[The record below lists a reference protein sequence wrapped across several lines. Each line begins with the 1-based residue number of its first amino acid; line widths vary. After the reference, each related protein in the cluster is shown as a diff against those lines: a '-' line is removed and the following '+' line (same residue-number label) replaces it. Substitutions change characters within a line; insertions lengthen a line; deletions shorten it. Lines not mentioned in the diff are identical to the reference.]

1 MVMWVDE
8 GDCIIENITVVKSCH
23 TELRTSD
30 FDYRL
35 PPEQIATHPS
45 TRREDARLLRLDRF
59 RGTLNHAHF
68 REIAGLLPPGAL
80 VVLNET
86 KVFPARLRGSK
97 QSGGAVELLLT
108 RMVGVATDGLDGRG
122 SSRGELW
129 EGLARNV
136 GRDADLEL
144 RFAGGVTARVLER
157 LGEGRVRLRFEGLG
171 GKPLMA
177 RLDEIGEVPLPPYI
191 EAARKR
197 ETPAAAAAA
206 ADDDRQRYQTVYAA
220 APGAVAAPTAG
231 LHFTPELLDG
241 LVAAGHE
248 IARLTLHVGPGT
260 FRPVKTEEPTEHVMD
275 EELYEI
281 PEATAEAI
289 AVAREKQRPV
299 VAIGT
304 TVVRALESAIR
315 DGNGKLRA
323 GRAAT
328 RLFLMPGAKFEVVT
342 DLVTNFH
349 LPRSTLLMLV
359 AAFAGRERVLDAYRA
374 AIETG
379 YRFYSYG
386 DAMLITGRAGA

>member
-1 MVMWVDE
+1 MDE
-8 GDCIIENITVVKSCH
+8 GDCIIENITLVKSCH

-45 TRREDARLLRLDRF
+45 ARREDARLLRLDRF

-68 REIAGLLPPGAL
+68 REIAGLLPPRAL

-97 QSGGAVELLLT
+97 PSGGAVELLLT
-108 RMVGVATDGLDGRG
+108 RMVGEAPSATDGSGD
-122 SSRGELW
+122 SHAELW
-129 EGLARNV
+129 EALAKNV

-144 RFAGGVTARVLER
+144 RFATGVTARVLER
-157 LGEGRVRLRFEGLG
+157 LGDGRVRLRFEGLG
-171 GKPLMA
+171 GESLMA

-197 ETPAAAAAA
+197 ESRDATATEA
-206 ADDDRQRYQTVYAA
+206 ADGDRQRYQTVYAA

-231 LHFTPELLDG
+231 LHFTPQLLDG

-248 IARLTLHVGPGT
+248 IVRLTLHVGPGT
-260 FRPVKTEEPTEHVMD
+260 FRPVKTEQPAEHVMD
-275 EELYEI
+275 EERYDI
-281 PEATAEAI
+281 PEATAR
-289 AVAREKQRPV
+289 AVNAARASGRPV

-304 TVVRALESAIR
+304 TVVRALESAMR
-315 DGNGKLRA
+315 DGGGEVRS

-328 RLFLMPGAKFEVVT
+328 TLFLTPGAEFRVVT

-374 AIETG
+374 AIDAG

>member
-1 MVMWVDE
+1 MWVDE
-8 GDCIIENITVVKSCH
+8 GYCIIEIITDVKSRH

-30 FDYRL
+30 FDYLR

-45 TRREDARLLRLDRF
+45 ARREDARLLSLDRF

-68 REIAGLLPPGAL
+68 REIAGLLPPCAL

-97 QSGGAVELLLT
+97 SSGGAVELLLT
-108 RMVGVATDGLDGRG
+108 RRVGDVTEAPEDGP
-122 SSRGELW
+122 EIW

-171 GKPLMA
+171 GEPLMA
-177 RLDEIGEVPLPPYI
+177 RLEEIGEVPLPPYI

-197 ETPAAAAAA
+197 EAPSYAA
-206 ADDDRQRYQTVYAA
+206 ADDDLQRYQTVYAA

-260 FRPVKTEEPTEHVMD
+260 FRPVKTEEPADHVMD
-275 EELYEI
+275 EERYEI
-281 PEATAEAI
+281 PPATAEAVTI
-289 AVAREKQRPV
+289 ARVRRRPV

-304 TVVRALESAIR
+304 TVVRALESAAR
-315 DGNGKLRA
+315 DGRGEVRA

-328 RLFLMPGAKFEVVT
+328 TLFLTPGAEFQVVT

-359 AAFAGRERVLDAYRA
+359 AAFAGRERVLGAYRA
-374 AIETG
+374 AIDAG

-386 DAMLITGRAGA
+386 DAMLITGRAGS

>member
-1 MVMWVDE
+1 MWVTE
-8 GDCIIENITVVKSCH
+8 GDCIIENIALVKGRH

-45 TRREDARLLRLDRF
+45 ARREDARLLRLDRF
-59 RGTLNHAHF
+59 SGAQNHAHF
-68 REIAGLLPPGAL
+68 REIAALLPPGAL

-97 QSGGAVELLLT
+97 PSGGAVELLLT
-108 RMVGVATDGLDGRG
+108 RMVGEAPDGQGG
-122 SSRGELW
+122 HVETW
-129 EGLARNV
+129 EGLARSV
-136 GRDADLEL
+136 GRDADLKL
-144 RFAGGVTARVLER
+144 QFAGGLSAHVIER
-157 LGEGRVRLRFEGLG
+157 LGEGRVRLRFERLG
-171 GKPLMA
+171 QVTLLA

-197 ETPAAAAAA
+197 GVA
-206 ADDDRQRYQTVYAA
+206 ADTAATGDDRERYQTVYAS

-231 LHFTPELLDG
+231 LHFTPQLLDG

-248 IARLTLHVGPGT
+248 ITRLTLHVGPGT
-260 FRPVKTEEPTEHVMD
+260 FRPVKTEQPGEHVMD

-281 PEATAEAI
+281 PEATAR
-289 AVAREKQRPV
+289 AVNRARAAGRPV

-304 TVVRALESAIR
+304 TVVRALESAAR
-315 DGNGKLRA
+315 AGAGEVRA

-328 RLFLMPGAKFEVVT
+328 TLFLLPGATFQVVT

-374 AIETG
+374 AIDAG

-386 DAMLITGRAGA
+386 DAMLITGRPVA

>member
-8 GDCIIENITVVKSCH
+8 GDCIIENITDVKSCH

-45 TRREDARLLRLDRF
+45 ARREDARLLRLDRF
-59 RGTLNHAHF
+59 RGSLNHAHF
-68 REIAGLLPPGAL
+68 REIAGLLPPVAL

-86 KVFPARLRGSK
+86 RVFPARLRGSK
-97 QSGGAVELLLT
+97 PSGGAVELLLT
-108 RMVGVATDGLDGRG
+108 RMVGEVKDGPNGRG
-122 SSRGELW
+122 EVW
-129 EGLARNV
+129 EGLARNL

-144 RFAGGVTARVLER
+144 RFAGNLTARVLER

-171 GKPLMA
+171 GQPLMT
-177 RLDEIGEVPLPPYI
+177 RLEEIGEVPLPPYI

-197 ETPAAAAAA
+197 EAEGAAANAA
-206 ADDDRQRYQTVYAA
+206 DDRQRYQTVYAA
-220 APGAVAAPTAG
+220 TPGAVAAPTAG

-260 FRPVKTEEPTEHVMD
+260 FRPVKTEEPAEHVMD
-275 EELYEI
+275 EERYEI
-281 PEATAEAI
+281 PEATADAI
-289 AVAREKQRPV
+289 AVARARKRPV

-304 TVVRALESAIR
+304 TVVRALESAVR
-315 DGNGKLRA
+315 DGRGQVRA

-328 RLFLMPGAKFEVVT
+328 TLFLMPGAEFQVVT

-374 AIETG
+374 AIDAG

>member
-1 MVMWVDE
+1 
-8 GDCIIENITVVKSCH
+8 
-23 TELRTSD
+23 LRTSD

-35 PPEQIATHPS
+35 PPGQIATHPA

-68 REIAGLLPPGAL
+68 REIAGLLPPEAL

-86 KVFPARLRGSK
+86 RVFPARLRGSK
-97 QSGGAVELLLT
+97 SSGGAVELLLT
-108 RMVGVATDGLDGRG
+108 RMVGEETDGPNGRA
-122 SSRGELW
+122 EVW

-144 RFAGGVTARVLER
+144 RFAAGVTARVLER
-157 LGEGRVRLRFEGLG
+157 MGEGRVRLRFEGLG
-171 GKPLMA
+171 GRPLMA

-197 ETPAAAAAA
+197 EAEGAATTA

-220 APGAVAAPTAG
+220 TPGAVAAPTAG
-231 LHFTPELLDG
+231 LHFTPALLDG

-260 FRPVKTEEPTEHVMD
+260 FRPVKTEEPAEHVMD
-275 EELYEI
+275 EERYEI

-289 AVAREKQRPV
+289 SVARDKKRPV

-304 TVVRALESAIR
+304 TVVRALESAVR
-315 DGNGKLRA
+315 DGHGEVRA

-328 RLFLMPGAKFEVVT
+328 TLCLTPGAEFQVVT

-359 AAFAGRERVLDAYRA
+359 AAFAGRERVLDAYRT
-374 AIETG
+374 AIDAG